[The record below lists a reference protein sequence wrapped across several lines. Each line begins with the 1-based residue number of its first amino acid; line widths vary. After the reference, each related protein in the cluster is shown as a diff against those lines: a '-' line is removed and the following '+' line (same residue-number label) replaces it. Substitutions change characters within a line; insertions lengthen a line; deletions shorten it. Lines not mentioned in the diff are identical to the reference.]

1 MTGTRRF
8 KAAYRDLAAVVR
20 LDYHKMKRGKLIV
33 ELPMLL
39 AGEMPKL
46 YYQEDS
52 VFGPKGGMRR
62 TPKVLHEILRH
73 TIMPSAM
80 VEDGAIG

>member
-1 MTGTRRF
+1 MMGTRRVEATY
-8 KAAYRDLAAVVR
+8 KDLAAAVR

-33 ELPMLL
+33 DLPMLL
-39 AGEMPKL
+39 VGEMPEL

-52 VFGPKGGMRR
+52 IFGPKGGIRR

-73 TIMPSAM
+73 TIVPSAM